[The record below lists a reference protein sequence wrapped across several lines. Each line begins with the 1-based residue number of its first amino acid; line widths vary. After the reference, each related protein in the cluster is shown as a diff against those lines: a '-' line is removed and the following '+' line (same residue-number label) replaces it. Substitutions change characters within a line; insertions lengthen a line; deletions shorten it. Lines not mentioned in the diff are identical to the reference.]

1 MTSAAMKMRYSPEI
15 APECRN
21 EILALNDRPGWIPP
35 EITENW
41 DTDPYSYQTE
51 EELMPAGGLHGYLL
65 NYFVE
70 ILRNAL
76 ESRGLML
83 LADTFMLYRDSQGVK
98 QRISP
103 DLLLMPLR
111 FPPPSAYNLDIEPPP
126 SAVMEVTSPKSHL
139 NDLKNKVLFYTR
151 LGIPAYLVID
161 AVTPRAKLREQIAL
175 HLWRKIRGRMQ
186 QMQPDAE
193 GYLELPEINIKI
205 KAEGQRLIFA
215 DSATGEIL
223 HDAGE
228 MKMIMLKERQ
238 RAETAEKKAD
248 MELRRAQLAEK
259 KAEQAYKEALKQTAA
274 NLLKI
279 GTDITIIS
287 QVTGLTEETIK
298 QLLVKISSNADQ
310 L

>member
-1 MTSAAMKMRYSPEI
+1 MTAAAMKMRYSPEK

-65 NYFVE
+65 TYIVE
-70 ILRNAL
+70 ILRSFTETQN
-76 ESRGLML
+76 RML
-83 LADTFMLYRDSQGVK
+83 LADTFMLYRDRQGVK
-98 QRISP
+98 QRIAP

-111 FPPPSAYNLDIEPPP
+111 FPPPSAYDLDIEPPP
-126 SAVMEVTSPKSHL
+126 AAVMEITSPKSRL
-139 NDLKNKVLFYTR
+139 NDLKNKVLFYTG

-161 AVTPRAKLREQIAL
+161 AVTPGAKLRERISL
-175 HLWRKIRGRMQ
+175 HLWRKIRGSML

-193 GYLELPEINIKI
+193 GYLSLPEMNIKV
-205 KAEGQRLIFA
+205 KAEGQRLGFA
-215 DSATGEIL
+215 DMATGEIL

-228 MKMIMLKERQ
+228 LKMILLKERN
-238 RAETAEKKAD
+238 RAEAAEEKA
-248 MELRRAQLAEK
+248 Q
-259 KAEQAYKEALKQTAA
+259 QAYKEALKQTAT

-279 GTDITIIS
+279 GTDIKIVS
-287 QVTGLTEETIK
+287 QVTGLSEETIH
-298 QLLVKISSNADQ
+298 QLR
-310 L
+310 